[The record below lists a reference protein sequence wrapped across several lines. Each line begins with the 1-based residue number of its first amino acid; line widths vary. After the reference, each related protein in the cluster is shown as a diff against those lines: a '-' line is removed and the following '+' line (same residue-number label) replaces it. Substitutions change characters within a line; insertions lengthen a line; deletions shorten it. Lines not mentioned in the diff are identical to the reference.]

1 MSDKLILKFEKLEV
15 YIIVQSENVLL
26 SFQLFVYI
34 SKRFSTWVSCLFTLQ
49 NVLVLVSCLFT
60 FQNVFKYFTMKFK
73 KVLQVF
79 HNDTRMF
86 SKSKQNKYF
95 TMKTFCKYFTMKT
108 FCKYF
113 TMKTFC
119 KYFTM
124 NLQLNT
130 WKKKRAF

>member
-1 MSDKLILKFEKLEV
+1 MIMTKGHIEHLISMSALLSLEV
-15 YIIVQSENVLL
+15 FYKKT
-26 SFQLFVYI
+26 
-34 SKRFSTWVSCLFTLQ
+34 KRFSISSCKKGLFTFQ
-49 NVLVLVSCLFT
+49 NFLDVVSCLFT
-60 FQNVFKYFTMKFK
+60 FQN
-73 KVLQVF
+73 VLQVF

-113 TMKTFC
+113 TM
-119 KYFTM
+119 

-130 WKKKRAF
+130 